1 MADIDI
7 NAEALE
13 LVVRQ
18 ARQAVSLAVKYT
30 ATDVWGN
37 IRKEAPVD
45 HGRLAGSF
53 DLSRESDMSYI
64 VGTKVK
70 YALAVH
76 EGTPPHIIRPVRKKA
91 LFWRGAR
98 HPVKRVMHPGTQGNP
113 YITRAINMTNQRI
126 DKFVRRALRE
136 VGM

>member
-13 LVVRQ
+13 RVVRQ
-18 ARQAVSLAVKYT
+18 ARQAVSLAIKYT

-53 DLSRESDMSYI
+53 DLSQESDISYI
-64 VGTKVK
+64 IGTKVK
-70 YALAVH
+70 YALIVH

-98 HPVKRVMHPGTQGNP
+98 HPVKKVMHPGTQGNP

-126 DKFVRRALRE
+126 DEFVRRALRE
-136 VGM
+136 VGV